1 MILKNK
7 TAIVLIALHLLA
19 TIGIFKINNISKK
32 TIILQ
37 VVLLILSML
46 GITGGYHR
54 LWAHTTYKAN
64 SILEIF
70 YLIFGTMASQKDVIK
85 WVREH
90 RTHHRNEE
98 KPGDPYN
105 ISKGLFHAH
114 VGWLLKPY
122 DMIEINEISKTDI
135 TDLEKNKLLVFQRK
149 YYKILWFILSFV
161 VTHYIMKQ
169 WNETPTNIF
178 FSNILRIVACLNLTW
193 CINSLAHY
201 IGDKPYNKN
210 IEARNNNILGIL
222 TLGEGWHNYHHSYP
236 KDYRTSEPNKFNI
249 TTKFINLTSKLG
261 LSKNHYYNNKQKIP
275 IQERFNKNFYSCL

>member
-1 MILKNK
+1 MILKNN
-7 TAIVLIALHLLA
+7 TAVVLIALHLLA

-32 TIILQ
+32 TILLQ

-122 DMIEINEISKTDI
+122 DAVETNEISKTDI

-149 YYKILWFILSFV
+149 YYKILWFIFSFV
-161 VTHYIMKQ
+161 ITYYIMKQ

-210 IEARNNNILGIL
+210 IEARNNNILGLL

-236 KDYRTSEPNKFNI
+236 KDYRSSEPTKFNI
-249 TTKFINLTSKLG
+249 TTKFINLTRKLG
-261 LSKNHYYNNKQKIP
+261 LSKTHYYNNKQQIP